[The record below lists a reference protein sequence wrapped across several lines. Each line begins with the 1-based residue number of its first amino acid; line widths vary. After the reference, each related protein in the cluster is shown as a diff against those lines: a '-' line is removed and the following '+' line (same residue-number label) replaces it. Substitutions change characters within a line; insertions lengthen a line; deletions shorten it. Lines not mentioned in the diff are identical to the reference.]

1 MSAVEGKPVIGRVE
15 RVSFPEW
22 NLQGMEAKMDTGAY
36 TSSLHCT
43 EIKVDS
49 KENRV
54 RFHVPGGDGEPG
66 TDLTAE
72 LAGRRIIRSSNGLA
86 EERVIVVTSIQIG
99 KRRFRIELSLTDRSD
114 MRFPVLIGRRFLK
127 NKFLVDVSKK
137 FMIGESWRDA
147 R

>member
-43 EIKVDS
+43 EINVDS
-49 KENRV
+49 EENMV
-54 RFHVPGGDGEPG
+54 RFHVPGFEEEPG
-66 TDLTAE
+66 MDLTAE

-99 KRRFRIELSLTDRSD
+99 KRQFRIELSLTDRSD

-137 FMIGESWRDA
+137 YMIGESWRDD

>member
-22 NLQGMEAKMDTGAY
+22 NLQGLEAKMDTGAY

-43 EIKVDS
+43 EIEVHSREKFV
-49 KENRV
+49 K
-54 RFHVPGGDGEPG
+54 FHVPGGEGEPG
-66 TDLTAE
+66 TDLTAGFT
-72 LAGRRIIRSSNGLA
+72 GRRTIRSSNGLA
-86 EERVIVVTSIQIG
+86 EERVIVVTTIQIG
-99 KRRFRIELSLTDRSD
+99 VRRFPIELSLTDRSD

-137 FMIGESWRDA
+137 YMIGKSWRDV